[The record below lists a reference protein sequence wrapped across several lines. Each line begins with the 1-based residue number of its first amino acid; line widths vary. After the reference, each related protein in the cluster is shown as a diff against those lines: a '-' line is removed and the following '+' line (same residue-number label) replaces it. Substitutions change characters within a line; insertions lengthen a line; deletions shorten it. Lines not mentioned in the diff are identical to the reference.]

1 MSERSIPSFIRSIL
15 MSPRKVRTM
24 DKTFDGIIT
33 RIWSRKGYLSI
44 TILLIGVL
52 VFIGLIGGIYLCKNY
67 QNIFIDM
74 RLPGFTLTTEGSMQ
88 DVDLDDPKNISHIM
102 AHINSAKYD
111 HPLLRKLRSSIL
123 DGNRKLFPKDYN
135 IMVTYSEDVSKG
147 YAKVCRMSEFYGNRV
162 RLFDPAAG
170 STIELKGFF
179 GLDHDECDK
188 RPNRRIEVDV
198 NDKDKLKGKEI
209 GIVAQ
214 TLPNNYTMIPV
225 VPKEN
230 SVSRETSN

>member
-1 MSERSIPSFIRSIL
+1 MSERSIPSFIRSVL
-15 MSPRKVRTM
+15 MNPRKVRTM
-24 DKTFDGIIT
+24 DKTIDGIIT

-74 RLPGFTLTTEGSMQ
+74 RLPGFTFKTEAFKTEAFKTEGSMQ

-111 HPLLRKLRSSIL
+111 HPLLRELRSSIL

-135 IMVTYSEDVSKG
+135 IMVTYSEGVSKG

-170 STIELKGFF
+170 STIDLQ
-179 GLDHDECDK
+179 
-188 RPNRRIEVDV
+188 
-198 NDKDKLKGKEI
+198 
-209 GIVAQ
+209 VA
-214 TLPNNYTMIPV
+214 
-225 VPKEN
+225 
-230 SVSRETSN
+230 